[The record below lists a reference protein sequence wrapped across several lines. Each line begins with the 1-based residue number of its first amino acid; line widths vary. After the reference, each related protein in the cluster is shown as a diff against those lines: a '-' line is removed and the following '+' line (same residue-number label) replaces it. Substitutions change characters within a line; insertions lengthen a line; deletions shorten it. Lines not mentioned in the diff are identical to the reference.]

1 MLKAAAGLPAVA
13 FLNIR
18 YLFKHHLFVDNLG
31 GLVADVIHSTN
42 PRHWVGGFELFSY
55 TFFFGEFFYQSRK
68 EGLCFFIYIGEV
80 GIEFAGS
87 EQIVVNHFMVLL

>member
-31 GLVADVIHSTN
+31 GLVDSFAAVI
-42 PRHWVGGFELFSY
+42 
-55 TFFFGEFFYQSRK
+55 RK
-68 EGLCFFIYIGEV
+68 YV
-80 GIEFAGS
+80 GITELTPTIANEFVKEDYRPCAGQVQRPPAA
-87 EQIVVNHFMVLL
+87 ENPDYLELRRGIEAGRGRADH